1 MSQPGS
7 LCQPMGFKCLDLV
20 SMTQG
25 QVDIVKATQQAV
37 FAKSFDIKRK
47 CFAVGFGDDLS
58 LQVNAELVAGEGRN
72 FIQQLLDHS
81 LAQDDGKQSVFEAV
95 VEKDV
100 SVAWRNQRPKAILIK
115 RPGCVFTRRATAKIF
130 ACQQDGGTLIARLIE
145 YKVWIR
151 SAAVGVLAG
160 KPGVQVTPCVKEILA
175 EPGFADGLEELLGD
189 D

>member
-7 LCQPMGFKCLDLV
+7 LCQTMGFKCLDLV

-47 CFAVGFGDDLS
+47 CFTAGLGDDLS

-100 SVAWRNQRPKAILIK
+100 SVARRNQRPKAILSK
-115 RPGCVFTRRATAKIF
+115 RPGCVFTGRATAKIL

-145 YKVWIR
+145 YKVRIR
-151 SAAVGVLAG
+151 FATARILAG
-160 KPGVQVTPCVKEILA
+160 IASVQVTPCVKQILA
-175 EPGFADGLEELLGD
+175 ETSFADGF
-189 D
+189 